1 MKENNYIELDEN
13 DLEYTREELE
23 IIADDLAKTLDCKDR
38 FEMFDKFDN
47 NEFDGLDIEMTISA
61 YKHLLSD

>member
-1 MKENNYIELDEN
+1 MIETENSI
-13 DLEYTREELE
+13 EYTRDELE
-23 IIADDLAKTLDCKDR
+23 IIADGLARTLDCKDR
-38 FEMFDKFDN
+38 FEMFYKFDN